1 MELRDA
7 IKKRRSVKKFSSDKP
22 NWRKILSALDLTRQS
37 PSAGN
42 YFVMKFIFVSDKE
55 KIKEIAEATQQNFV
69 GTASYLIVAVSDDTK
84 LVKNFGERGI
94 RYAALQAGAAI
105 QNLLLG
111 ITEEGLVTT
120 WVGHFYDEQVKEIL
134 NIPDDNIIE
143 GIFPIGIETKIKT
156 PKRPKQELENILYF
170 DSWKN
175 KKMVPETK
183 TFS

>member
-1 MELRDA
+1 MNFKELVQKRQS
-7 IKKRRSVKKFSSDKP
+7 IRKYSYKKP
-22 NWRKILSALDLTRQS
+22 TWRKIIQALDYARFA

-42 YFVMKFIFVSDKE
+42 QYSMKFILVSDE
-55 KIKEIAEATQQNFV
+55 NKIAKITKASQQQYV
-69 GTASYLIVAVSDDTK
+69 GTVKFLVVAVSDESK
-84 LVKNFGERGI
+84 LVRSYGERGK
-94 RYAALQAGAAI
+94 RYCSLQAGASI
-105 QNLLLG
+105 QNFLLALTELG
-111 ITEEGLVTT
+111 MATT